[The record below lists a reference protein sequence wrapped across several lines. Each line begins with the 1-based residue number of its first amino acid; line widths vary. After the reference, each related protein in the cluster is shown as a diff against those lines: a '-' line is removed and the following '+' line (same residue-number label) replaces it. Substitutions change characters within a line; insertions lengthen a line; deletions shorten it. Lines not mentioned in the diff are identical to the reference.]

1 MVEEVT
7 GNKKKGGG
15 GRNGKITSNMFIL
28 LGVREGNRKQ

>member
-7 GNKKKGGG
+7 GNKKGGG